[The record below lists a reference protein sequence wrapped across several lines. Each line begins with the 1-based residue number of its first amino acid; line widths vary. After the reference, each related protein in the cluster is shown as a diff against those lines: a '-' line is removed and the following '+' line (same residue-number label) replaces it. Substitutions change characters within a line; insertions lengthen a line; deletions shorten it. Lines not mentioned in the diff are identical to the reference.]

1 MAAELKRQG
10 QKYENVWV
18 FALHP
23 GEVATDMGD
32 IEVGWEVEGVMQVD
46 ESVSGCLRVI
56 EERRMEESGTFWTW
70 EGKVSRVAS
79 EVMLWASC

>member
-10 QKYENVWV
+10 QKYEDVGV

-46 ESVSGCLRVI
+46 ESVRGCLRVI
-56 EERRMEESGTFWTW
+56 EERRMDESGTFWTW
-70 EGKVSRVAS
+70 EGEVSRATGGVI
-79 EVMLWASC
+79 L